1 MARRTDYLADVSK
14 TDLMRV
20 VVALA
25 TEVFELRDR
34 QRALEAVLRADGADL
49 SALDAAVEPAAFD
62 PDRRA
67 ERDGFVARVFAALRQ
82 PVDRHADGAG

>member
-1 MARRTDYLADVSK
+1 MAGQTDYLADVSK

-25 TEVFELRDR
+25 TEVFEIRDR
-34 QRALEAVLRADGADL
+34 QRALEAILDENGTDL

-62 PDRRA
+62 PDRLA
-67 ERDGFVARVFAALRQ
+67 QRDGFVARVFEALRQ
-82 PVDRHADGAG
+82 PADVSSAQEE

>member
-1 MARRTDYLADVSK
+1 MARQTDYLADVSK

-34 QRALEAVLRADGADL
+34 QRALEAILEANGADL
-49 SALDAAVEPAAFD
+49 SVLDAAVGPAAFD
-62 PDRRA
+62 PGRLA
-67 ERDGFVARVFAALRQ
+67 ERDGFVARVFEALARG
-82 PVDRHADGAG
+82 PSATP